1 MRSIYC
7 AIYQKC
13 INMYHMRI
21 QLTTID
27 RLSQYHNDEN
37 LALHV
42 LNLVLQTCE
51 ACLPRCVGFCTSTT
65 QRLNA
70 SGFSVRPN
78 AFKYIQS
85 DGARVKLYIRALED
99 LRVGDKVSISYIP
112 DARKGSRGG
121 AFLCSENSIAIW
133 IVFFGTLS
141 LLLKDKILH
150 LFFPWIV

>member
-1 MRSIYC
+1 MKPVSHGVWVF
-7 AIYQKC
+7 A
-13 INMYHMRI
+13 
-21 QLTTID
+21 
-27 RLSQYHNDEN
+27 
-37 LALHV
+37 
-42 LNLVLQTCE
+42 
-51 ACLPRCVGFCTSTT
+51 P

-121 AFLCSENSIAIW
+121 VFLCSENSIAIW
-133 IVFFGTLS
+133 IPFFGTLS

-150 LFFPWIV
+150 LFFP